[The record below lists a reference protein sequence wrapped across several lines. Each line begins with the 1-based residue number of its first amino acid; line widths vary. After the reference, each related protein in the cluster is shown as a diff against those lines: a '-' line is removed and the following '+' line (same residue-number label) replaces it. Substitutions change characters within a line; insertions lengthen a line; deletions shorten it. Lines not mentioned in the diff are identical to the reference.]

1 MLTEH
6 EATELTYTIVFLNG
20 ATILGSTP
28 WDGDLLSAKQHA
40 IEQFAISSSQRG
52 ATEVVV
58 LEEDDGTK
66 SVVFSYS
73 GGGGAQGPKG
83 RSALPT

>member
-1 MLTEH
+1 MLTER
-6 EATELTYTIVFLNG
+6 EAPELAYTIVFLNG

-28 WDGDLLSAKQHA
+28 WGGDLPSAKQHA
-40 IEQFAISSSQRG
+40 MDHFAINSSQRG

-58 LEEDDGTK
+58 LEGDDSTK

-73 GGGGAQGPKG
+73 GGNGPQG
-83 RSALPT
+83 S